1 MTAGHLTQDDF
12 DDLSALLDGEL
23 SPRRTGEVEA
33 LVQADPHWQT
43 AWQELQAVDEALD
56 AYGVPSAPQDLPE
69 RIITAAHRLGHTR
82 PVILRIARWAGP
94 VAAAAAAVVIA
105 VALASRTT
113 PPTRTEPIVTNPTPK
128 AGPLDGLNEQDRF
141 VVANLPFFK
150 DFGVLENLDTLKA
163 IEQLDQH

>member
-23 SPRRTGEVEA
+23 SPRRAGEVEG
-33 LVQADPHWQT
+33 LVQSDPHWQA

-56 AYGVPSAPQDLPE
+56 AYGIPPAPQDLPE
-69 RIITAAHRLGHTR
+69 RIIAAAHRLGR
-82 PVILRIARWAGP
+82 PRPIILRIARWAGP
-94 VAAAAAAVVIA
+94 AAAAAAAVVIA
-105 VALASRTT
+105 VAIASRTT
-113 PPTRTEPIVTNPTPK
+113 PPNTAKPIVDNAADK
-128 AGPLDGLNEQDRF
+128 AGPLKGLDEEARF

-150 DFGVLENLDTLKA
+150 DYGVLENLDTLKA

>member
-23 SPRRTGEVEA
+23 SPRRTGEVED
-33 LVQADPHWQT
+33 LVQSDPHWRA
-43 AWQELQAVDEALD
+43 AWQELQAVDEALN
-56 AYGVPSAPQDLPE
+56 AYGVPPAPRDLPE
-69 RIITAAHRLGHTR
+69 RIIAAARRLGRTR
-82 PVILRIARWAGP
+82 PVVLRIARWAGP
-94 VAAAAAAVVIA
+94 AVAAAAAVVIA

-113 PPTRTEPIVTNPTPK
+113 PPNKAEPTVAK
-128 AGPLDGLNEQDRF
+128 AAAKTDPLEGLDEQDRF
-141 VVANLPFFK
+141 VVANLSFFK

>member
-23 SPRRTGEVEA
+23 SPRRAGEVDA
-33 LVQADPHWQT
+33 LVQSDPHWRA

-56 AYGVPSAPQDLPE
+56 ACGVPPAPRDLPE
-69 RIITAAHRLGHTR
+69 RIIAAAHRLGRTR

-94 VAAAAAAVVIA
+94 VVAAAAAVVIA
-105 VALASRTT
+105 VTLASRTT
-113 PPTRTEPIVTNPTPK
+113 PPTKTEPTVGTVEP
-128 AGPLDGLNEQDRF
+128 GPLDGLDEQDRF

-150 DFGVLENLDTLKA
+150 DFGVLENLETLKA

>member
-23 SPRRTGEVEA
+23 SPRRAGEVEG
-33 LVQADPHWQT
+33 LVQSDPHWRA

-56 AYGVPSAPQDLPE
+56 AYGVPAAPRDLPE
-69 RIITAAHRLGHTR
+69 RIIAAARRLGRTR

-94 VAAAAAAVVIA
+94 AAAAAAAIVIA

-113 PPTRTEPIVTNPTPK
+113 PPIKTEPIVAEPPVK
-128 AGPLDGLNEQDRF
+128 AGPLDGLDKEDRF

-150 DFGVLENLDTLKA
+150 VFGVLENLDTLKA
-163 IEQLDQH
+163 IEQLDQR